1 MNETT
6 GFTKI
11 AEIIKVATFAIY
23 GKTAMTSLFGLRA
36 YVMGENNHIILSF
49 YNHKDIQL
57 LVDFEGIKKTLEDAL
72 RANSLLQVYAL
83 CPHFT
88 PE

>member
-1 MNETT
+1 MKETT
-6 GFTKI
+6 GLAKI
-11 AEIIKVATFAIY
+11 AEIIKVATSTIY

-57 LVDFEGIKKTLEDAL
+57 LVDFEGVKKILDDAL